1 MFCSSVGLSF
11 IAAPFDLLL
20 RDGARRRSPQLLA
33 FEVHSEC
40 LAGQLCRH
48 PALGATGQFFDNRG
62 YSITFAMRQPF
73 KLRGCGGIDKERQ
86 AFFAAIDAE
95 MAFTVVGLFSA
106 LVRAMDVI
114 PMRCQ

>member
-1 MFCSSVGLSF
+1 
-11 IAAPFDLLL
+11 
-20 RDGARRRSPQLLA
+20 
-33 FEVHSEC
+33 
-40 LAGQLCRH
+40 
-48 PALGATGQFFDNRG
+48 
-62 YSITFAMRQPF
+62 MRQPF

-95 MAFTVVGLFSA
+95 MAFTVVGLLSA